1 MGLDDLVSKGKHV
14 LESHEDQAADALD
27 KAADAL
33 DKAAD
38 AVKEH
43 TDDKTDSVVDT
54 VVEKAK
60 ELLGEENG

>member
-14 LESHEDQAADALD
+14 LEGHEDQAV
-27 KAADAL
+27 DAL

-60 ELLGEENG
+60 ELLGEEKG